1 MLNFLISNGST
12 ILVGAVVLAVIV
24 LVAAKMIWD
33 KRNGKSSCGCNC
45 GDCPSNGACHT
56 K

>member
-1 MLNFLISNGST
+1 MLDFLISNGST

-24 LVAAKMIWD
+24 LVAAKMIRD